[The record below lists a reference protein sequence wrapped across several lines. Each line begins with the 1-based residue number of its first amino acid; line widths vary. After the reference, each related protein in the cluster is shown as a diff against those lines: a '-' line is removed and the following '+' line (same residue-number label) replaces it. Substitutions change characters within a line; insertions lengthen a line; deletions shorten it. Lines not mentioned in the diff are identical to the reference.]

1 MLLGTLLRRLED
13 TTDAAASL
21 EALGDLML
29 LTQVTSTAAQYGET
43 PGEYAAAAARRFANA
58 ASGDD
63 WLALTT
69 ALERSEDPARKALG
83 VMVRWAIR
91 QDAGGAAGDAHSHA

>member
-13 TTDAAASL
+13 TADAAAAL
-21 EALGDLML
+21 EALGDLVL
-29 LTQVTSTAAQYGET
+29 LAQVTATAQEYGET
-43 PGEYAAAAARRFANA
+43 AGEYAAGATRRFANT

-69 ALERSEDPARKALG
+69 ALERSEDPARAALG
-83 VMVRWAIR
+83 VMVRWSIA
-91 QDAGGAAGDAHSHA
+91 QDHGHA